1 MFIQESEVTNVKI
14 IGDCKIAI
22 DSKKNLLNAEI
33 IDFPNDYEK
42 NNNRNLVLNSNTFW
56 KITDKSNNDQ
66 LKAVTGICFI
76 LAILTIAGLYSNFL

>member
-1 MFIQESEVTNVKI
+1 MSSEIHQYIETT
-14 IGDCKIAI
+14 I

-42 NNNRNLVLNSNTFW
+42 NNKRNLVLNSNTFW

-66 LKAVTGICFI
+66 LKAVTGICFV

>member
-1 MFIQESEVTNVKI
+1 MSSEIHKYIET
-14 IGDCKIAI
+14 AI
-22 DSKKNLLNAEI
+22 ESKKNLLNAEI
-33 IDFPNDYEK
+33 LDFADDYEK
-42 NNNRNLVLNSNTFW
+42 NNKRNLVLNSNTFW

>member
-1 MFIQESEVTNVKI
+1 MSSEIHKYIET
-14 IGDCKIAI
+14 AI

-42 NNNRNLVLNSNTFW
+42 NNKRNLVLNPSTFW

-66 LKAVTGICFI
+66 LKAITGICFV

>member
-1 MFIQESEVTNVKI
+1 MSSEIHKYIET
-14 IGDCKIAI
+14 AI
-22 DSKKNLLNAEI
+22 ENKKNLLNAEI
-33 IDFPNDYEK
+33 LDFPNDYQK
-42 NNNRNLVLNSNTFW
+42 NNKRNLVLNSNTFW

>member
-1 MFIQESEVTNVKI
+1 MSSEIHKYIET
-14 IGDCKIAI
+14 AI

-42 NNNRNLVLNSNTFW
+42 NNKRNLVLNSNTFW

-66 LKAVTGICFI
+66 LKAVTGICFV
-76 LAILTIAGLYSNFL
+76 LAILTMAGLYSNFL

>member
-1 MFIQESEVTNVKI
+1 MSSEIHKYIET
-14 IGDCKIAI
+14 AI

-42 NNNRNLVLNSNTFW
+42 NNQKNLVLNSNTFW

-66 LKAVTGICFI
+66 LKAVTGICFV

>member
-1 MFIQESEVTNVKI
+1 MSSEIHKYIET
-14 IGDCKIAI
+14 AI

-33 IDFPNDYEK
+33 IDFPTDYEK
-42 NNNRNLVLNSNTFW
+42 NNKTNLVLNSNTFW

-66 LKAVTGICFI
+66 LKAVTGICFV